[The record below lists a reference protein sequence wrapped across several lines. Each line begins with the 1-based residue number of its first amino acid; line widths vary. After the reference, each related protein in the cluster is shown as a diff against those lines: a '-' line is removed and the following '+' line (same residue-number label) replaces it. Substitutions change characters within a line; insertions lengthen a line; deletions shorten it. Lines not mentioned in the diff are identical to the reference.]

1 MKLRLSNQKILPV
14 IFFTIALAGFSYLA
28 FNETGIVK
36 YVKVKSEVDSL
47 KAVVKNLERENKI
60 ISAEN
65 DSLLKKV
72 PAKIERIAREK
83 YSMSKKNEIV
93 IKIEKQ

>member
-1 MKLRLSNQKILPV
+1 MKLRFSNQKILLV

-36 YVKVKSEVDSL
+36 YIKVKSELDSL
-47 KAVVKNLERENKI
+47 KAVVKSLEVENKI

-83 YSMSKKNEIV
+83 YSMGKKNEIV

>member
-1 MKLRLSNQKILPV
+1 MKLKLSNQKILLV
-14 IFFTIALAGFSYLA
+14 IFFTIALAGFSYLT

-47 KAVVKNLERENKI
+47 KAVVKKLEEENKI

-65 DSLLKKV
+65 DSLVKKI

>member
-1 MKLRLSNQKILPV
+1 MKFKISKQKILLA
-14 IFFTIALAGFSYLA
+14 IFFTIALAGFAYLA
-28 FNETGIVK
+28 FNETGIIK

-47 KAVVKNLERENKI
+47 KVVVRRLEEENKT

-65 DSLLKKV
+65 DSLIKKV

-83 YSMSKKNEIV
+83 YSMSKKNEII